1 MNHTNVLKKA
11 WQVLWRYKALW
22 LFGVLLALTSVSAWM
37 FILDNNE
44 EDDLAYQGFKI
55 DLIPSQGIE
64 INLPSVMSGNIP
76 VNPTGDRILIPGT
89 KISLPNFTQHVNFAL
104 GGVVTITRQDGVEFE
119 IEGYREW
126 LDLPPQTRSTILK
139 VLIALVVI
147 AISLLFV
154 SRVVYYVSD
163 TALIRMVDEYDETGT
178 RRNIWRGLGLGFS
191 RPAWR
196 FFLMDLLID
205 LPVGFIFLVLITLV
219 SLPSFLWLTGS
230 PIFSTFGTL
239 LTFSLG
245 LLVVLL
251 AIFTSILLRLLKH
264 FFHRAC
270 ALEDLGVIA
279 SLRRGY
285 AVVRQHVKDVGLMW
299 LVVAAIYIVWPM
311 MILPLVMLLIGFG
324 LATGGSIALLAGG
337 LAMLVSGSPIL
348 PWIIAALTGLITFIL
363 TLVVPLVFLD
373 GLRAVYVSSAWT
385 LTYRELRPS
394 TTTLPEAL
402 AVPPALETETKKLE
416 ADASAAA

>member
-11 WQVLWRYKALW
+11 WQVLWRYKTLW

-37 FILDNNE
+37 LILNNNA
-44 EDDLAYQGFKI
+44 EDDLAYQGFQI
-55 DLIPSQGIE
+55 NLIPSQGIE
-64 INLPSVMSGNIP
+64 INLPSVVSGNIP
-76 VNPTGDRILIPGT
+76 VDPTGERILIPGT
-89 KISLPNFTQHVNFAL
+89 KISLPNFTRHVNFEF
-104 GGVVTITRQDGVEFE
+104 GGVATITRQDGIEFE
-119 IEGYREW
+119 FTGYQDW
-126 LDLPPQTRSTILK
+126 MQLPAQTRNT
-139 VLIALVVI
+139 LITVFLVLVVLVV
-147 AISLLFV
+147 SLWFI

-163 TALIRMVDEYDETGT
+163 TALIRMVDDYDETGT
-178 RRNIWRGLGLGFS
+178 RRNVWRGLGLGFS

-205 LPVGFIFLVLITLV
+205 IPVGFVFLVLFTLV
-219 SLPSFLWLTGS
+219 SVPSFLWLTGS
-230 PIFSTFGTL
+230 PFISTFGML
-239 LTFSLG
+239 LTISLG

-251 AIFTSILLRLLKH
+251 AIITSILLKLLKH
-264 FFHRAC
+264 FFRRAC

-285 AVVRQHVKDVGLMW
+285 AMVRQHVKDVGLMW

-311 MILPLVMLLIGFG
+311 MILPFVMLLIGFG
-324 LATGGSIALLAGG
+324 LAIGGSIALLAGG
-337 LAMLVSGSPIL
+337 LFTLVSGPAVL
-348 PWIIAALTGLITFIL
+348 PWIIAALTGFITFIL
-363 TLVVPLVFLD
+363 TLAVPLVFLE

-385 LTYRELRPS
+385 LTYRELRPL
-394 TTTLPEAL
+394 TTTLPEAV